1 MDQLAAMKQ
10 GAHAVWA
17 TGDFSVIA
25 RLIEDVGEEC
35 ADMAA
40 ASPGVELL
48 DVACG
53 SGNVAIP
60 AAMRGARVTGLDLTP
75 ELFDAAR
82 ERAEAAGVEV
92 EWIEGDAED
101 LPFDDASFDCVTSTF
116 GIQFAPRHDV
126 AAAELA
132 RVCRPGGRI
141 AIFNW
146 TLDGMVGQ
154 LFDLLASFMPPAPD
168 FASPPALWG
177 DEEHVRG
184 LFDGLG
190 VDLTFERRVVEVP
203 FETPDAYVAYFE
215 EWFGPTIV
223 AKRALESQ
231 GRWEEAREQ
240 YVALVDRFYRDG
252 AVHQEYFAI
261 AGDRAAA

>member
-1 MDQLAAMKQ
+1 MDQLTALKQ

-17 TGDFSVIA
+17 AGDFAVIA
-25 RLIEDVGEEC
+25 RLIEEVGEEC

-40 ASPGVELL
+40 ASPGVDLL

-60 AAMRGARVTGLDLTP
+60 AAVRGARVTGLDLTP

-82 ERAEAAGVEV
+82 ERAAAAGVEV

-116 GIQFAPRHDV
+116 GVQFAPRHEV
-126 AAAELA
+126 AAAELV

-141 AIFNW
+141 ALFNW

-154 LFDLLASFMPPAPD
+154 LFDLMASYMPPPPD

-177 DEEHVRG
+177 DEAHVRR

-190 VDLTFERRVVEVP
+190 VELTFERRVVEVS
-203 FETPDAYVAYFE
+203 FESPEAYVSHFE
-215 EWFGPTIV
+215 EWFGPTIM
-223 AKRALESQ
+223 AKRALEPQ
-231 GRWEEAREQ
+231 GKWPELREQ
-240 YVALVDRFYRDG
+240 YVALVDQFFWDG
-252 AVHQEYFAI
+252 AAHQEYFAI
-261 AGDRAAA
+261 AGDRAAG